1 MESGARAGHRPRFWV
16 RSIITAA
23 KCRHPAGPECSADP
37 DPDYR
42 SENRGAARRCS
53 CFIHVPILHLPDR
66 VEVQIHNFELNM
78 VCRRNLSHSTCH
90 HHAAASVCENMEME
104 QSVWGVIVAVAAV
117 ILAIPLLVLTARQ
130 ELRSSRR
137 SDVDWQ
143 IDRINVGT
151 FRVVN
156 VGQDAAFKV
165 RVEMWTPTEIE
176 FVEADRLATN
186 EWVDLVLPD
195 RLGRVC

>member
-1 MESGARAGHRPRFWV
+1 
-16 RSIITAA
+16 
-23 KCRHPAGPECSADP
+23 
-37 DPDYR
+37 
-42 SENRGAARRCS
+42 
-53 CFIHVPILHLPDR
+53 
-66 VEVQIHNFELNM
+66 
-78 VCRRNLSHSTCH
+78 
-90 HHAAASVCENMEME
+90 ME